1 MIKNLRTWLPVTALA
16 ALMASGCMLVS
27 GQFIVP
33 VEFVDFG
40 ADPLTVTGAN
50 ALSGVAINLNNVS
63 EYNDHKEELK
73 DVVDLAILSK
83 VTNLDT
89 NAGLGVEVWMVR
101 TPGSPLTTDANV
113 RSAGVK
119 IWGPVTIAANSNKQI
134 GWDESAGLFTG
145 RAALIEEIKG
155 DGRFDLYALGNN
167 GYSFR
172 VDKGILMAVIS
183 AGK

>member
-40 ADPLTVTGAN
+40 ANPLTVTGAN

-73 DVVDLAILSK
+73 DVVDLAILGK
-83 VTNLDT
+83 VTNLGHERRT
-89 NAGLGVEVWMVR
+89 GRRGLDGAHS
-101 TPGSPLTTDANV
+101 GSPSRPTRTC
-113 RSAGVK
+113 
-119 IWGPVTIAANSNKQI
+119 AA
-134 GWDESAGLFTG
+134 
-145 RAALIEEIKG
+145 RA
-155 DGRFDLYALGNN
+155 
-167 GYSFR
+167 
-172 VDKGILMAVIS
+172 
-183 AGK
+183 